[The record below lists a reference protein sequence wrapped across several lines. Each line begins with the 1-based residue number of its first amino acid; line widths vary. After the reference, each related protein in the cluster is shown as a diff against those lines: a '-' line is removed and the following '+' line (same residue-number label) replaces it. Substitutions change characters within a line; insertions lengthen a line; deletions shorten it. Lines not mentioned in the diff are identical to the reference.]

1 MIGAE
6 IVGGVESLAPSGAPN
21 DVWRRNNDPNTRL
34 FFDSS
39 EPRDANEPVLWKL
52 GGFTFDQI
60 FTKKIFLKS
69 FFLFREIWLPEL
81 INFKIKAFQKQKI
94 RATGCSRSEQRRT
107 KSDSETNPVTKLGGK
122 VIEFSF
128 HHQKISKN

>member
-52 GGFTFDQI
+52 GDFTFDQI
-60 FTKKIFLKS
+60 CTKIFS
-69 FFLFREIWLPEL
+69 QSFREILFAW
-81 INFKIKAFQKQKI
+81 INQF
-94 RATGCSRSEQRRT
+94 
-107 KSDSETNPVTKLGGK
+107 
-122 VIEFSF
+122 
-128 HHQKISKN
+128 

>member
-21 DVWRRNNDPNTRL
+21 DVWRRNNDPKTRL

-52 GGFTFDQI
+52 GGLLLIKFVQ
-60 FTKKIFLKS
+60 KS
-69 FFLFREIWLPEL
+69 FSQKNISGDQFAWIIKFQE
-81 INFKIKAFQKQKI
+81 KAFQNQKV
-94 RATGCSRSEQRRT
+94 RATERSEGERRRT
-107 KSDSETNPVTKLGGK
+107 KSDRESNPITK
-122 VIEFSF
+122 FCR
-128 HHQKISKN
+128 KIK